1 VQDIDHES
9 QNSQPLDSP
18 IWVAPTESE
27 KRKSNQT
34 ARSRVTFSE
43 YPTSLYGDF
52 GLNDPAGVSLLETF
66 STSLL
71 AELESGPRARILALA
86 ISDLLPESSVL
97 VYLIN
102 TQGATWMLKSAVGD
116 VSVDRGGIPLDSG
129 GLGAVAVEHT
139 VLRFNADELSREDFA
154 HLDIRQSFNSLTYV
168 PLLLQEQL
176 IGCVEIV
183 SFAEPPTKAALTTIL
198 EMTDCA
204 AVAFGAA
211 LLYESERNAG
221 LSSVLRL
228 TQLYDI
234 EKVFNATLE
243 MQDLLPVICS
253 KVQDLTGATAVNL
266 WMLDQEDFLLVQQ
279 AGDDPAAGVGDRQV
293 AGGGLVGDLGET
305 GEPLLVQAEEHTL
318 QQRNLLSPDTP
329 ATSLMAAPLLKDDTL
344 SGILEAVSFDPD
356 FVFSDDDL
364 FTLTQVAESAAQ
376 ALHNSSLLQ
385 AERKIEVLQTLVS
398 VSQEITSTLNLQR
411 VLQAIVNQP
420 QLVIP
425 YERAA
430 IALEQRNKINVQA
443 ISGVEKLDLS
453 SPEVEVLNSLLNWVA
468 GLETEVYVTQQG
480 EEISDPRPETREKFR
495 RYFETTGSR
504 SFYAI
509 PLGDDE
515 GNLGILSFE
524 SSDPDLFTTLH
535 FEIIKIL
542 ASQATLA
549 LRNASLYKEVPFI
562 GILEPLIEKRRR
574 FMAIEKRRRSLILAS
589 CLAVLLALIL
599 IPFPMRVS
607 GQAQVSAAQTQYVH
621 AEEDSVVQKVFV
633 REGDPVTLGTPL
645 LQMTDWGQRANLA
658 AAQAK
663 YNTAMAQMTR
673 TLINNDAT
681 AAGQHQLEADYLR
694 DEVTRLSDK
703 LSRTTLHAEI
713 QGVIATPH
721 VEDLVGKKLSSGDP
735 LIELVST
742 DQMLVDVAIPERDV
756 ELLRTGASANIKLE
770 SFPATTFRGTVSV
783 ISPSAKAVGDAHAF
797 FARIAVPNPKGD
809 LRPGMQGFA
818 KIRVGMRP
826 LGYVLFRD
834 PALWIWTKLWNWFSW

>member
-1 VQDIDHES
+1 
-9 QNSQPLDSP
+9 
-18 IWVAPTESE
+18 
-27 KRKSNQT
+27 
-34 ARSRVTFSE
+34 
-43 YPTSLYGDF
+43 
-52 GLNDPAGVSLLETF
+52 LNDPAGVSLLETF

-86 ISDLLPESSVL
+86 ISDQLPESSVL

-102 TQGATWMLKSAVGD
+102 TQGSTWMLKAVVGD

-129 GLGAVAVEHT
+129 GLGAVAVERT

-154 HLDIRQSFNSLTYV
+154 HLDIRQSFNSLTYI
-168 PLLLQEQL
+168 PILLQEQL
-176 IGCVEIV
+176 IGCVEVV
-183 SFAEPPTKAALTTIL
+183 SFAEPPAKAALTTIL

-234 EKVFNATLE
+234 EKVFS
-243 MQDLLPVICS
+243 S

-279 AGDDPAAGVGDRQV
+279 AGEDSAAGVGDRQGT
-293 AGGGLVGDLGET
+293 GGGLVGDLGET
-305 GEPLLVQAEEHTL
+305 GDPLLVQAEEDVL
-318 QQRNLLSPDTP
+318 QQRNLLSPDAP
-329 ATSLMAAPLLKDDTL
+329 ASSLMAAPLLKDETL
-344 SGILEAVSFDPD
+344 TGVLEVVSFDPD
-356 FVFSDDDL
+356 FVFNDDDL

-430 IALEQRNKINVQA
+430 IALEQRNKITVQA

-453 SPEVEVLNSLLNWVA
+453 SPEVGVLNSLLNWVA
-468 GLETEVYVTQQG
+468 GLETEVYVTQQE
-480 EEISDPRPETREKFR
+480 EEISDPRPETREKFL

-515 GNLGILSFE
+515 GTLGILSFE

-645 LQMTDWGQRANLA
+645 LQMTDWGQRASLA

-673 TLINNDAT
+673 ALINNDAT

-713 QGVIATPH
+713 AGVIATPH

-735 LIELVST
+735 LVELVST
-742 DQMLVDVAIPERDV
+742 NQMVVDVAVPERDV
-756 ELLRTGASANIKLE
+756 ELLKAGASANIKLE

-783 ISPSAKAVGDAHAF
+783 ISPSAKSVGEAHAF
-797 FARIAVPNPKGD
+797 FARIAVPNPRGD

-834 PALWIWTKLWNWFSW
+834 PALWAWSKLWNWFSW